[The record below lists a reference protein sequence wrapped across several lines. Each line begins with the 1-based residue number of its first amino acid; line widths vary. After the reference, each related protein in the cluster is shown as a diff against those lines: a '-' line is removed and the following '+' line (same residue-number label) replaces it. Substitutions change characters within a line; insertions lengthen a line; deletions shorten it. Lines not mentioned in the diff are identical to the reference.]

1 MTAYEMLSSDGVQ
14 TCALPIYRVGGEADI
29 LETAIRHRIGGQS
42 AGHGT
47 CGRYAKIRLAIAFS
61 YIIGRHA
68 NARISLRSKRSSIS
82 NAGRDDVTVMLIPHV
97 MQIAYTQGQ
106 TVIGAGKHAGLGDSR
121 PTAKFDRLVDLAQS
135 AHSGIFDPAVQI
147 SSDEH

>member
-1 MTAYEMLSSDGVQ
+1 MIICLFFSSRRRHTSCALVTGVQ
-14 TCALPIYRVGGEADI
+14 TCALPIYA
-29 LETAIRHRIGGQS
+29 H
-42 AGHGT
+42 
-47 CGRYAKIRLAIAFS
+47 
-61 YIIGRHA
+61 
-68 NARISLRSKRSSIS
+68 ARISLRSQRSSIS

-135 AHSGIFDPAVQI
+135 AHLGIFDPAVPKLGRA
-147 SSDEH
+147 HV